1 MLESVIQSKIINEAK
16 KNGYLVL
23 KVVKCNMNGYPDIT
37 LFKDNKT
44 IFIEVKNE
52 KGIQS
57 EIQKYVQKQLE
68 SKGFQYFLVR
78 SLDEFKK
85 IVIFAQTKLI

>member
-44 IFIEVKNE
+44 IFVEVKNE

-57 EIQKYVQKQLE
+57 EIQKYIQKQLE
-68 SKGFQYFLVR
+68 SKGFEYYLVR
-78 SLDEFKK
+78 SLDEFKN
-85 IVIFAQTKLI
+85 IVIFAHTKI

>member
-1 MLESVIQSKIINEAK
+1 MSTLESLIQSKIINEAK

-44 IFIEVKNE
+44 IFVEVKNE

-85 IVIFAQTKLI
+85 MIIFATN